1 MTFYKS
7 IIQAKS
13 LRKFRQMKE
22 MFEVLLHY
30 TPQEIWLFRMWG
42 EFNAKITHF
51 MLMHSK
57 VNCRRKKYITEYM
70 YVNKINK
77 IGDSYL
83 PCIAMAHSPQVN
95 VLYQP

>member
-1 MTFYKS
+1 MTFYRS

-42 EFNAKITHF
+42 EFSAFHLNA
-51 MLMHSK
+51 
-57 VNCRRKKYITEYM
+57 
-70 YVNKINK
+70 
-77 IGDSYL
+77 
-83 PCIAMAHSPQVN
+83 
-95 VLYQP
+95 